1 MKRAMA
7 ESPEAIFVVGNAPTA
22 LTALVV
28 AIRDGSAR
36 PRLVVAMPVGFV
48 GVVESKEAA
57 LDARRADHRPPWPAR
72 RQRDGR
78 GGGERAPPRRS
89 AMTTE
94 PIVVVGIGADGP
106 GGLSVEA
113 CDHIARCRLLA
124 GGRRHLAMFPDEPGR
139 EKLVIDADLERV
151 VRVLGEQP
159 ADRKIVVLASG
170 DPLCFGI
177 GRWLL
182 DVFGTSRL
190 LFLPTVGS
198 IPLAFARLKEPWDDA
213 TLVSLHGRP
222 MEMLLDAIRRGAT
235 KIAVLTD
242 ATNDPAAIG
251 RKLCEASLGD
261 CFDLHVCECLGGPG
275 ERVTS
280 WSPSSVQGQRFDPL
294 NVVVLMRRPGS
305 RLPALPVIGL
315 PAEAI
320 RHRQVG
326 RGMITKTEVRLI
338 ALAQLAL
345 AGEDVL
351 WDIGAGSGSVSLEA
365 ARLAPQMR
373 VFAIERD
380 ADMFNLLCEN
390 MREFRLR
397 NLAISHLE
405 APDGLDELPDPD
417 AVFVG
422 GSGGRLE
429 AILELALKRLR
440 PGGRLVVNC
449 VTMQTLTTTWN
460 SFESRALRPDVTSV
474 QIARSRPLGGL
485 DGFEP
490 DRPIFIVRAVKP

>member
-1 MKRAMA
+1 
-7 ESPEAIFVVGNAPTA
+7 
-22 LTALVV
+22 
-28 AIRDGSAR
+28 
-36 PRLVVAMPVGFV
+36 
-48 GVVESKEAA
+48 
-57 LDARRADHRPPWPAR
+57 
-72 RQRDGR
+72 
-78 GGGERAPPRRS
+78 
-89 AMTTE
+89 MTPE
-94 PIVVVGIGADGP
+94 PIVVVGIGAEGP
-106 GGLSVEA
+106 AGLGVEA

-124 GGRRHLAMFPDEPGR
+124 GGRRQLAMFPDEPGR
-139 EKLVIDADLERV
+139 ETLVIDADLDRV

-159 ADRKIVVLASG
+159 DDRKIVVLASG

-177 GRWLL
+177 GRRLL
-182 DVFGTSRL
+182 DAFGKPRL
-190 LFLPTVGS
+190 VFLPTVSS

-222 MEMLLDAIRRGAT
+222 MEGLFDAIRRGAT

-251 RKLCEASLGD
+251 RRLCEAGLGD
-261 CFDLHVCECLGGPG
+261 CFDLHICECLGGPA
-275 ERVTS
+275 ERITS
-280 WSPSSVQGQRFDPL
+280 CPPDAIGDHRFDPL

-315 PAEAI
+315 PAESI

-345 AGEDVL
+345 AEEDVL

-373 VFAIERD
+373 VFAVERD
-380 ADMFNLLCEN
+380 VRMFEMLRDN

-397 NLAISHLE
+397 NLAVRQLE
-405 APDGLDELPDPD
+405 APDGLGDFPDPD

-429 AILELALKRLR
+429 AILDVALKRLR

-449 VTMQTLTTTWN
+449 VTMQTLTTTWQEL
-460 SFESRALRPDVTSV
+460 ESRGLRPDVTSV
-474 QIARSRPLGGL
+474 QIARSRPLGEL
-485 DGFEP
+485 DGLEP
-490 DRPIFIVRAVKP
+490 DRPIFIVRAVKS

>member
-1 MKRAMA
+1 
-7 ESPEAIFVVGNAPTA
+7 
-22 LTALVV
+22 
-28 AIRDGSAR
+28 
-36 PRLVVAMPVGFV
+36 
-48 GVVESKEAA
+48 
-57 LDARRADHRPPWPAR
+57 
-72 RQRDGR
+72 
-78 GGGERAPPRRS
+78 
-89 AMTTE
+89 MTTE

-106 GGLSVEA
+106 AGLSVEA
-113 CDHIARCRLLA
+113 CDHLARCRLLA
-124 GGRRHLAMFPDEPGR
+124 GGRRHLAFFPDEPGR
-139 EKLVIDADLERV
+139 EKLVVDADLDRV
-151 VRVLGEQP
+151 VRALDEQP

-177 GRWLL
+177 GRRLL
-182 DVFGTSRL
+182 DAFGKSRL
-190 LFLPTVGS
+190 MFLPTVGS
-198 IPLAFARLKEPWDDA
+198 IALAFARLKEPWDDA

-222 MEMLLDAIRRGAT
+222 METLFDAIGRGAT

-251 RKLCEASLGD
+251 RRLCSANLGD

-275 ERVTS
+275 ERVTT
-280 WSPSSVQGQRFDPL
+280 WSPRSIADQRFDPL
-294 NVVVLMRRPGS
+294 NVVVLLRRPGT

-320 RHRQVG
+320 RHRQIG
-326 RGMITKTEVRLI
+326 HGMITKTEVRLI

-365 ARLAPQMR
+365 ARLGPQMR
-373 VFAIERD
+373 VCAVERD
-380 ADMFNLLCEN
+380 AGMFNVLSEN
-390 MREFRLR
+390 VREFRLR
-397 NLAISHLE
+397 NLTISRTE
-405 APDGLDELPDPD
+405 APDGLAELPDPD

-429 AILELALKRLR
+429 AILDAALTRLH

-449 VTMQTLTTTWN
+449 VTMQTLTTTWRV
-460 SFESRALRPDVTSV
+460 FEARNLRPDVTSV

-485 DGFEP
+485 DGLEA
-490 DRPIFIVRAVKP
+490 DRPIFIVRAVKS

>member
-1 MKRAMA
+1 
-7 ESPEAIFVVGNAPTA
+7 
-22 LTALVV
+22 
-28 AIRDGSAR
+28 
-36 PRLVVAMPVGFV
+36 
-48 GVVESKEAA
+48 
-57 LDARRADHRPPWPAR
+57 
-72 RQRDGR
+72 
-78 GGGERAPPRRS
+78 
-89 AMTTE
+89 MTPE

-106 GGLSVEA
+106 AGLDA
-113 CDHIARCRLLA
+113 GARDHVARCGLLA
-124 GGRRHLAMFPDEPGR
+124 GGQRHLAFFPDQAGR
-139 EKLVIDADLERV
+139 EKLLIDADLDRV

-159 ADRKIVVLASG
+159 MQRKIVVLASG

-177 GRWLL
+177 GRRLL
-182 DVFGTSRL
+182 DAFGKDRL

-198 IPLAFARLKEPWDDA
+198 IALAFARLKETWEDA

-222 MEMLLDAIRRGAT
+222 IGGLFDAIDRGAA

-242 ATNDPAAIG
+242 ATNSPAAIG
-251 RKLCEASLGD
+251 EALCRTGRGD
-261 CFDLHVCECLGGPG
+261 CFDIHVCECLGGPG

-280 WSPSSVQGQRFDPL
+280 WSPASIAQQRFDPL
-294 NVVVLMRRPGS
+294 NVVVLMQRPGS
-305 RLPALPVIGL
+305 RPRSMPVLGL

-345 AGEDVL
+345 TDEDVL

-365 ARLAPQMR
+365 ARLAPRMR
-373 VFAIERD
+373 VFAVERD
-380 ADMFNLLCEN
+380 LDMFNRLCDN
-390 MREFRLR
+390 TRAFRLG
-397 NLAISHLE
+397 NVTVCGVE
-405 APDGLDELPDPD
+405 APDGLAELPDPD

-429 AILELALKRLR
+429 GILKIALARLR

-460 SFESRALRPDVTSV
+460 AFETRGLKPDVTSV

-485 DGFEP
+485 DGLEP
-490 DRPIFIVRAVKP
+490 DRPIFIVRAVKS